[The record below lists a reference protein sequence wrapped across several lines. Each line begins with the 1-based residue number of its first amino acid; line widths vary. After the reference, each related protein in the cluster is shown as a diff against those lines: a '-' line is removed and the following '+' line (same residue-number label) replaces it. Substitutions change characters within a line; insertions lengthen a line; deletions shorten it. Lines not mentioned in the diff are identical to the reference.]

1 MADNDEKLVTEDD
14 RHHVIV
20 RPKAIVGSSGSV
32 WASETIRLRHEDPAA
47 FEVEKTETNAEYSLG
62 FRKCCARLHDDLS
75 LYYDMTESDDLNK
88 ITEEHN
94 CKFYAY
100 EKQRAGHL
108 KLRLEKI
115 LQLSEV
121 TEMSEHNKSLFACRV
136 IPTIKDILNAIDEV
150 ANSDAPV
157 DTAESRVQSVLKVSR
172 PCKQGLE
179 IVSDL
184 CLPPVKPRWA
194 DLTDAGPGLAFL
206 TMKFAFATLSWR
218 ESTTRIIEYDAIA
231 REVTAGKA
239 RPSAQTRLFQ
249 TLLLTV
255 QRWNGRSTVDSK
267 ISLKTKSKPCLSIPT
282 NSTKKSVWK
291 KMLGTFASRSP
302 KG

>member
-1 MADNDEKLVTEDD
+1 MDDKAYLRPGTSEGFEKARNLRILTLTDEEKARKLPKYDWQEKMVYVTPGSHRIFTKSSVMADNDEKLVTEDD

-62 FRKCCARLHDDLS
+62 FRKCCARLHDDLF

-108 KLRLEKI
+108 KLRLEKM
-115 LQLSEV
+115 LQLSET
-121 TEMSEHNKSLFACRV
+121 TEMSDHNKSLLACRV

-172 PCKQGLE
+172 P
-179 IVSDL
+179 
-184 CLPPVKPRWA
+184 
-194 DLTDAGPGLAFL
+194 
-206 TMKFAFATLSWR
+206 
-218 ESTTRIIEYDAIA
+218 
-231 REVTAGKA
+231 
-239 RPSAQTRLFQ
+239 
-249 TLLLTV
+249 
-255 QRWNGRSTVDSK
+255 
-267 ISLKTKSKPCLSIPT
+267 
-282 NSTKKSVWK
+282 
-291 KMLGTFASRSP
+291 
-302 KG
+302 